1 MDELDKRFYKISEV
15 ADIIGLPCSTLRYW
29 EKQFTLIKP
38 RRTRHSTRMYT
49 PADIEVI
56 RMIHYL
62 VKEKGMHLDAA
73 EDEIRR
79 NRSGITRRY
88 EAIRRLREVRDKLAV
103 LETALRF
110 RISDFRRDAREERD
124 RRLAQAAAPKVAPQ
138 VVEVTAQPVPAPA
151 PAPDPED
158 QPQAAKTP
166 SGRRHKKKDYPDLPS
181 LF

>member
-1 MDELDKRFYKISEV
+1 MDELDKRYYKISEV
-15 ADIIGLPCSTLRYW
+15 ADIIGLPCSTLRFW

-62 VKEKGMHLDAA
+62 VKERGMHLDAA

-79 NRSGITRRY
+79 NRTGITRRY
-88 EAIRRLREVRDKLAV
+88 EAVRRLRDVRDRLSA
-103 LETALRF
+103 LETALRT

-124 RRLAQAAAPKVAPQ
+124 RRLAQEAA
-138 VVEVTAQPVPAPA
+138 PVPAVA
-151 PAPDPED
+151 SSAQEGPDRSESSAGDARVPE
-158 QPQAAKTP
+158 KTA
-166 SGRRHKKKDYPDLPS
+166 GRRHKKKEYPDLPS